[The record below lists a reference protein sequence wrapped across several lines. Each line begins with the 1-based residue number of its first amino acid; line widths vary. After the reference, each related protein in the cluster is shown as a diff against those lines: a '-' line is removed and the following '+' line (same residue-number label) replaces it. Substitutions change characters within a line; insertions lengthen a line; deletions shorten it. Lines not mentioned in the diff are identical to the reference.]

1 MKLTLLGDSIRLIG
15 YGKKVPE
22 LLGDFEIFQPAE
34 NCRFAKY
41 TLRGL
46 YDWREGMKNSD
57 VIHFNV
63 GLWDTCEL
71 FGDGEPFTDL
81 CEYISNLT
89 RIAKNLLKITPNV
102 IFATTTPVL
111 PDKADNNNERIKEY
125 NAAAIRALTP
135 LGIKINDLFSAV
147 NSDLERYIR
156 ADDKIHLTDDGI
168 DLCADLVVKSVKEI
182 LNLN

>member
-22 LLGDFEIFQPAE
+22 LLGDFEIFQPTE

-63 GLWDTCEL
+63 GLWDTCEI

-81 CEYISNLT
+81 DEYISNLT
-89 RIAKNLLKITPNV
+89 RIATNLLKITPNV
-102 IFATTTPVL
+102 IFATTTPVREG
-111 PDKADNNNERIKEY
+111 KGDNSNARIEKYNE
-125 NAAAIRALTP
+125 AAIRALTP
-135 LGIKINDLFSAV
+135 LGIRINDLYSAV
-147 NSDLERYIR
+147 ASDVNRYIL
-156 ADDKIHLTDDGI
+156 AEDKIHLTSDGI
-168 DLCADLVVKSVKEI
+168 DLCADLVVKSVKAALED
-182 LNLN
+182 